1 MRAANNKKAFLSNV
15 FQDVLPS
22 KDGSEIS
29 VRCPFC
35 GKPGKSKMC
44 IIVETDVYHCWVC
57 ETKGKNIARFVQI
70 NYPNNK
76 QIDRFKEYF
85 GGFREEVLQQEIS
98 LSLPDDFKLLATD
111 NSRQSNFIKKYLFK
125 N

>member
-15 FQDVLPS
+15 FHDVLPS

-44 IIVETDVYHCWVC
+44 IIIETDVYHCWVC
-57 ETKGKNIARFVQI
+57 EAKGRGLTKLISITN
-70 NYPNNK
+70 PNK
-76 QIDRFKEYF
+76 V
-85 GGFREEVLQQEIS
+85 EEGDNRTPQEIIAEIEE
-98 LSLPDDFKLLATD
+98 LDAQGAQALQAIKELL
-111 NSRQSNFIKKYLFK
+111 
-125 N
+125 